1 MRLYSKTG
9 ATRIDGPSGSFTP
22 GPDGAFDGL
31 PDAVYADLHGR
42 PDWENEAE
50 RTERVAA
57 EQLEKLRDPVTML
70 AELQKMTAGQGA
82 LTALLANALGVG
94 QATAPQS
101 EPPVAE
107 GAPADSPPGAELPA
121 AAGGS
126 ETASDAGAGGVA
138 KSAVTEEKPPVK
150 SSRASKKAAASPPAG

>member
-9 ATRIDGPSGSFTP
+9 ATRIDGPLGSFTP

-50 RTERVAA
+50 RTARLAA
-57 EQLEKLRDPVTML
+57 EQLEKLRDPATML

-82 LTALLANALGVG
+82 LATLLANALGAG
-94 QATAPQS
+94 QAQPESPAS
-101 EPPVAE
+101 EAT
-107 GAPADSPPGAELPA
+107 PADSTPPADDPPAPA
-121 AAGGS
+121 AA
-126 ETASDAGAGGVA
+126 
-138 KSAVTEEKPPVK
+138 VK
-150 SSRASKKAAASPPAG
+150 SSRTSKKAAAAPPAAG